1 MKRLLVVEDEPVI
14 ALGLRDSLEAEGY
27 EVEVSAE
34 GVEGET
40 RAREGGFDL
49 ILLDVMLP
57 GRDGFSICRDLRA
70 SGLVTPIILLTAK
83 GQEADKIRGLDLGA
97 DDYVTKPFARGELLA
112 RVRAAL
118 RRPAAPAEA
127 LPAAFTFGE
136 VRVDFARHQATRGG
150 EPLDLT
156 PTEFKMLRTF
166 IENRGRVLTHDEL
179 IERVWGRDT
188 FLSDR
193 VLYTHVNNLRGK
205 IEAAPAQPVYLA
217 GVRGVGYRFDG

>member
-1 MKRLLVVEDEPVI
+1 MKRILVVEDEPVI

-34 GVEGET
+34 GVDAET

-49 ILLDVMLP
+49 MLLDVMLP
-57 GRDGFSICRDLRA
+57 GRDGFSICRNLRA

-83 GQEADKIRGLDLGA
+83 GQEADKVRGLDLGA

-112 RVRAAL
+112 RIRAAL
-118 RRPAAPAEA
+118 RRPAAPAET
-127 LPAAFTFGE
+127 LPAAYTFGE
-136 VRVDFARHQATRGG
+136 VTVDFARHQATRGG
-150 EPLDLT
+150 QRLDLT
-156 PTEFKMLRTF
+156 PIEFKMLRTF

-179 IERVWGRDT
+179 IERVWSRDT
-188 FLSDR
+188 YLSDR

-205 IEAAPAQPVYLA
+205 IEAAHTHPVYLV